1 MERSMNDV
9 VQTVT
14 VEQAAKILGIG
25 RHLAYEAVRT
35 GKIPT
40 LRFGRKIRIP
50 RLAIER
56 ILSGETK

>member
-1 MERSMNDV
+1 MMSEV

-25 RHLAYEAVRT
+25 RHLAYEAVREGT
-35 GKIPT
+35 LPV

-50 RLAIER
+50 KAAIER
-56 ILSGETK
+56 MLSGSIAA